1 MRETNSSL
9 FCANSTVQSHQSSST
24 YFVKY
29 MNYNPTKK
37 SLIWPQVWVQIPTFK
52 QQPVRTVGTFSGLM
66 WSVLIWIHTRTNMN
80 FNSCIFLHL
89 SSSSFL
95 FFNAPP
101 PFALSL
107 QTARV
112 VCCCRGRQ
120 ARRATHSRSIN
131 RLSLMRDTERPR
143 GLRPD
148 SLSLSNTDTNTYSI
162 ICECKEKRR
171 KKVIRSK
178 KKVITIP
185 HNFAPLFAVGKQYA
199 KE

>member
-101 PFALSL
+101 PVCSLPPDRQGSVLLS
-107 QTARV
+107 
-112 VCCCRGRQ
+112 
-120 ARRATHSRSIN
+120 RATGEASDTLALHQPSVFNERH
-131 RLSLMRDTERPR
+131 RKAQGTETWLSF
-143 GLRPD
+143 
-148 SLSLSNTDTNTYSI
+148 SL
-162 ICECKEKRR
+162 KHR
-171 KKVIRSK
+171 
-178 KKVITIP
+178 
-185 HNFAPLFAVGKQYA
+185 H
-199 KE
+199 